1 MVYGNTCIVCPTTQL
16 RLTPN
21 DDDHLSSRVIHL
33 ECYNLVCFSDIPCPE
48 GLQIE
53 GVAMKDLLSELQEVT
68 DWFYFGVCL
77 GVHEWKLKAIRR
89 DYEDTEECK
98 REMLFIW
105 MNKEVATWVKVI
117 RALAEIEMERLAL
130 AIASKYGTLYAH
142 KMLHACMHLN
152 SYMHIPLN
160 LIQRL
165 HMQFVSLKVWLF
177 RPHCKKHWTT
187 WNVM

>member
-1 MVYGNTCIVCPTTQL
+1 MHNITLHVSSDLITVICVQKCSPKVFIECRV
-16 RLTPN
+16 LTGIY
-21 DDDHLSSRVIHL
+21 LWFEYL
-33 ECYNLVCFSDIPCPE
+33 SDIPCPE

-77 GVHEWKLKAIRR
+77 GVHEWKLKAIMR

-105 MNKEVATWVKVI
+105 MNKEVATWSKVI

-130 AIASKYGTLYAH
+130 AIATKYGT
-142 KMLHACMHLN
+142 
-152 SYMHIPLN
+152 
-160 LIQRL
+160 
-165 HMQFVSLKVWLF
+165 
-177 RPHCKKHWTT
+177 
-187 WNVM
+187 

>member
-1 MVYGNTCIVCPTTQL
+1 MFEY
-16 RLTPN
+16 
-21 DDDHLSSRVIHL
+21 
-33 ECYNLVCFSDIPCPE
+33 FSDIPCPE

-77 GVHEWKLKAIRR
+77 GVREWKLKAIMR

-105 MNKEVATWVKVI
+105 MNKEVATWSKVI

-130 AIASKYGTLYAH
+130 AIATKYGT
-142 KMLHACMHLN
+142 
-152 SYMHIPLN
+152 
-160 LIQRL
+160 
-165 HMQFVSLKVWLF
+165 
-177 RPHCKKHWTT
+177 
-187 WNVM
+187 